1 MLNAR
6 FLVAAVVSAGL
17 AAGCGSEK
25 TSEPSPA
32 PATAATTT
40 AAPAKTAIAK
50 TATEPDEKSP
60 KAPVASNASSEPT
73 PAQIDALQKIVAAD
87 GFKDMAPQ
95 NDLWVALFQLKQWHL
110 MTFPDSTSVPPGLN
124 VETHDGK
131 KWVMAFTDPDRLYEY
146 AKARKLLNAD
156 GTMFG
161 MSVPSQ
167 TSFEFFESM
176 PGVAGVRFNE
186 GDVGWFAPMPN
197 LRAIHTH
204 LVKLGRLKP

>member
-6 FLVAAVVSAGL
+6 FLAAAVVSAGL
-17 AAGCGSEK
+17 AAGCSSEK
-25 TSEPSPA
+25 ISEPAASPA
-32 PATAATTT
+32 PATTEEAT
-40 AAPAKTAIAK
+40 ASAAKTAK
-50 TATEPDEKSP
+50 NELDEKSAN
-60 KAPVASNASSEPT
+60 APVASDAARSSEPT
-73 PAQIDALQKIVAAD
+73 PAQIDALQMIVAAD

-124 VETHDGK
+124 IETHDGK
-131 KWVMAFTDPDRLYEY
+131 KWVMAFTDPDRLYKY